1 MADVARDGG
10 ADGRDGEHALALRRS
25 VAPGAK
31 LSPQWF
37 LKQHPGLS
45 ASYCELLSLA
55 ALERYTRDTALPQRP
70 RSLLLLIVTRS
81 ATYFLKVDWLS
92 LQLPLTPSSSS
103 SVTPHNLAFCP

>member
-1 MADVARDGG
+1 LADVARDGG
-10 ADGRDGEHALALRRS
+10 ADGSHGEHALALQRT

-55 ALERYTRDTALPQRP
+55 ALERYAKRRRTSTTAALCIA
-70 RSLLLLIVTRS
+70 LIVTPS
-81 ATYFLKVDWLS
+81 ATYFLKVDW
-92 LQLPLTPSSSS
+92 
-103 SVTPHNLAFCP
+103 